1 MRADRAALAAMTAPP
16 LEGLVWAFRFTAD
29 GRLQPLA
36 HDEPFHLGHD
46 GWHWLHFNLADARA
60 VQWLAN
66 AELPPAARALLLSKD
81 SYQQLHGSDDCVHG
95 VIADLARDIGGSTE
109 DTALLRFVMTERL
122 LVSGRYQALHA
133 VDATRR
139 ALEGGQRAQ
148 SAAVLFERI
157 VHNVAEGMEHIID
170 GFEQQ
175 LDEIEEKLLS
185 NAGENQLSALG
196 RLRRTCVRVHRH
208 LSELRVV
215 LHRFDRNA
223 PTEIK
228 PALQLRT
235 RRLAERLD
243 GLDHMVVELRD
254 RSRLL
259 QEELHLQMEEQT
271 NNSLRV
277 LSVLTA
283 LLLPPTLVTGIFGMN
298 TKGLPLTDT
307 ETGFMWA
314 VLLMALTA
322 GGAFWLMKRIGLIR

>member
-1 MRADRAALAAMTAPP
+1 MRADRAALAAVTAPP

-29 GRLQPLA
+29 GTPQPLA
-36 HDEPFHLGHD
+36 NDQPFHLDHD
-46 GWHWLHFNLADARA
+46 GWYWLHFNLADARA
-60 VQWLAN
+60 VQWLGN
-66 AELPPAARALLLSKD
+66 SELPPAARDLLLSKD
-81 SYQQLHGSDDCVHG
+81 SFQQLHGTEDCVHG

-109 DTALLRFVMTERL
+109 EAGRLRFVMTERL
-122 LVSGRYQALHA
+122 LVSGRHHALHA
-133 VDATRR
+133 VDVTRR
-139 ALEGGQRAQ
+139 SLEAGQRVPT
-148 SAAVLFERI
+148 AAVLFERI
-157 VHNVAEGMEHIID
+157 VENVAEAMEHIVD

-185 NAGENQLSALG
+185 NEGDNQLPALG

-223 PTEIK
+223 PEDIK
-228 PALQLRT
+228 PALQLRA
-235 RRLAERLD
+235 RHLAERLD

-298 TKGLPLTDT
+298 TKGLPLTDN
-307 ETGFMWA
+307 ESGFLWA
-314 VLLMALTA
+314 VMLMGLTA
-322 GGAFWLMKRIGLIR
+322 VGAFWLMKRIGLIR

>member
-1 MRADRAALAAMTAPP
+1 MRADRAALAAVTAPP

-29 GRLQPLA
+29 GTPQPLA
-36 HDEPFHLGHD
+36 NDQPFHLDHD
-46 GWHWLHFNLADARA
+46 SWYWLHFNLADARA
-60 VQWLAN
+60 VQWLGH
-66 AELPPAARALLLSKD
+66 AELPPAARDLLLSKD
-81 SYQQLHGSDDCVHG
+81 SFQQLHGTEDCVHG

-109 DTALLRFVMTERL
+109 EAGRLRFVMTERL
-122 LVSGRYQALHA
+122 LVSGRHHALHA
-133 VDATRR
+133 VDVTRR
-139 ALEGGQRAQ
+139 ALESGQRVP

-157 VHNVAEGMEHIID
+157 VENVAEAMEHIVD

-185 NAGENQLSALG
+185 EEGGNQLPALG
-196 RLRRTCVRVHRH
+196 RLRRTCIRVHRH

-223 PTEIK
+223 PADIR
-228 PALQLRT
+228 PALQVRA
-235 RRLAERLD
+235 RNLAERLD

-298 TKGLPLTDT
+298 TKGLPFTDS
-307 ETGFMWA
+307 ETGFISA
-314 VLLMALTA
+314 VVLMALA
-322 GGAFWLMKRIGLIR
+322 ALGSYVLMKRIGLIR